1 MALTGVLFKMHD
13 GRCSIRVSVVA
24 MIPMLVLACFLHV
37 QHEFVDRDA
46 LDPIL
51 MVPLI
56 RVLEVRPGPPRTS
69 ISEEADDEGV
79 EAREKKVSD
88 KNIVERKKME
98 GHVGYE

>member
-1 MALTGVLFKMHD
+1 M
-13 GRCSIRVSVVA
+13 
-24 MIPMLVLACFLHV
+24 

-69 ISEEADDEGV
+69 TSEEADEEGV
-79 EAREKKVSD
+79 EAREKKVSV
-88 KNIVERKKME
+88 KNIVERRRWRA
-98 GHVGYE
+98 GRV